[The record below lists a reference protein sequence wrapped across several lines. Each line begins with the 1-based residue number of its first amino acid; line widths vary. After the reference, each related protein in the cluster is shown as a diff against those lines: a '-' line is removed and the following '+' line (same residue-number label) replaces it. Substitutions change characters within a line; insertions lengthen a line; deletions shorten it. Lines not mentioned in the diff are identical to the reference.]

1 VCDTYDRVH
10 GEGKGAIEDEIRNA
24 EFIAHAPEDID
35 ALLAENARLT
45 AERDAQLA
53 AARRAS
59 DRRAW
64 QVKERAR
71 AVAHSTDDA
80 HVIRRLLTELGTD
93 ERSQPDPA
101 AQRDALARGV
111 WKRLDPRLRWAV
123 GEDGNPRAWTL
134 WSFALAT
141 MGWSAGD
148 GGCARHVNDHADA
161 LAAIEEPLRWGAFC
175 RLASVEDDAGR
186 KHKQDEYSA
195 LRTAQKLAAAGL
207 AAEFTGEWAMARAW
221 LDDGLGAER
230 GAVYAR
236 LVEVST

>member
-1 VCDTYDRVH
+1 MSDSTTRAPDLDAIRRRRAGCTETPWRQVFGQSSYPATWPTTEVRSEDAFVCDTYDRVH
-10 GEGKGAIEDEIRNA
+10 GEGKGAIED
-24 EFIAHAPEDID
+24 
-35 ALLAENARLT
+35 
-45 AERDAQLA
+45 
-53 AARRAS
+53 
-59 DRRAW
+59 
-64 QVKERAR
+64 QV
-71 AVAHSTDDA
+71 V
-80 HVIRRLLTELGTD
+80 L
-93 ERSQPDPA
+93 
-101 AQRDALARGV
+101 GV

-123 GEDGNPRAWTL
+123 GDDGNPRAWTL

-195 LRTAQKLAAAGL
+195 LRTCQKLSAALL